1 MNSFEI
7 KSRLK
12 FISNVQVGDKI
23 NVKFMI
29 IQKDSVY
36 TKLSRTLYYENR
48 QNTLIFLKDTIRRAF
63 EIINLDPSQM
73 SKEYNVDMMKIDLFN
88 CKVGIENLKQTYL
101 EDIKFKCDLD
111 TVVQEIEQ
119 QLPNTNSSEA
129 PHTKLNTNSSS
140 ELEIK
145 KPMPAAILVDIA
157 PEKETKEKSRK

>member
-1 MNSFEI
+1 MNPFEI

-12 FISNVQVGDKI
+12 FISNVNVGDKI

-48 QNTLIFLKDTIRRAF
+48 QNTLIFLKDTIHRAF
-63 EIINLDPSQM
+63 EIINMDPPQM
-73 SKEYNVDMMKIDLFN
+73 SKEYNVDMMKIDLLH

-101 EDIKFKCDLD
+101 DDVKFRCDLD
-111 TVVQEIEQ
+111 TVIQEIEQ
-119 QLPNTNSSEA
+119 QLP
-129 PHTKLNTNSSS
+129 KQLNTINHSDQS

-145 KPMPAAILVDIA
+145 KMPTAILVVD
-157 PEKETKEKSRK
+157 PPPLTEKEAKEKSRK